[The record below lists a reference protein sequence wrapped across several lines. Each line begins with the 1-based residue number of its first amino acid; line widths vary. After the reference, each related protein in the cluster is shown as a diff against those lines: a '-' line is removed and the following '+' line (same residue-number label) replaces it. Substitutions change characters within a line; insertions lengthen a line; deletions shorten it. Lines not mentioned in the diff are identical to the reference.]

1 MSTLIL
7 KSRLKHELK
16 DIKNNPNL
24 SLYIDENNRNIW
36 FISFKGA
43 KDSIY
48 ENEQF
53 KLKFELQEGY
63 VII

>member
-24 SLYIDENNRNIW
+24 SLYIDENNPNIW

>member
-24 SLYIDENNRNIW
+24 SLYIDENNPNIW

-53 KLKFELQEGY
+53 KLKFEFQEGY
-63 VII
+63 VFI

>member
-24 SLYIDENNRNIW
+24 SLYIDENNPQIW
-36 FISFKGA
+36 YISFQGA
-43 KDSIY
+43 KDTIY
-48 ENEQF
+48 ENEKF
-53 KLKFELQEGY
+53 KLKFELPDGY

>member
-1 MSTLIL
+1 M
-7 KSRLKHELK
+7 KHELK

-24 SLYIDENNRNIW
+24 SLYIDENNPNIW

-63 VII
+63 VFI

>member
-24 SLYIDENNRNIW
+24 SLYIDENNPNIW

-63 VII
+63 VFI

>member
-1 MSTLIL
+1 MIL

-24 SLYIDENNRNIW
+24 SLYIDENNPNIW

>member
-24 SLYIDENNRNIW
+24 SLYIDENNPYIW
-36 FISFKGA
+36 FISFQGA

-63 VII
+63 VFI

>member
-1 MSTLIL
+1 MSSIMKVNRLLHEEKLI
-7 KSRLKHELK
+7 KSNPKLRLTK
-16 DIKNNPNL
+16 
-24 SLYIDENNRNIW
+24 DENNPYIW
-36 FISFKGA
+36 FISFQGA

-63 VII
+63 VFI

>member
-1 MSTLIL
+1 MSTMIL

-24 SLYIDENNRNIW
+24 SLYIDENNPNIW

-43 KDSIY
+43 KDSLY

-63 VII
+63 VFI

>member
-1 MSTLIL
+1 MIL
-7 KSRLKHELK
+7 KSRLKHESK

-24 SLYIDENNRNIW
+24 SLYIDENNPYIW
-36 FISFKGA
+36 FISFQGA

-63 VII
+63 VFI

>member
-1 MSTLIL
+1 MSTMIL

-24 SLYIDENNRNIW
+24 SLYIDENNPNIW

-63 VII
+63 VFI

>member
-1 MSTLIL
+1 MIL

-24 SLYIDENNRNIW
+24 SLYIDENNPYIW
-36 FISFKGA
+36 FISFQGA
-43 KDSIY
+43 KDTIY
-48 ENEQF
+48 ENEKF
-53 KLKFELQEGY
+53 KLKFELPDGY